1 MKKSRF
7 TDEEIKAVLREAE
20 AGVKVQELCRKHGIS
35 SATYYK
41 WRSKYNGQMSF
52 EARRMKKLEEENRRL
67 KALVADLTLRNEA
80 LKHVVSKKW

>member
-7 TDEEIKAVLREAE
+7 SDEEIKAVLKEAE
-20 AGVKVQELCRKHGIS
+20 AGVKVQDLCHRHGIS

-41 WRSKYNGQMSF
+41 WRAKHGGEVSF
-52 EARRMKKLEEENRRL
+52 ETRRLKKLEEENRRL

-80 LKHVVSKKW
+80 LKHVVTKKW